1 MVQNKELFIMN
12 QNNVDPVAFGN
23 AFAQAYAA
31 MTGTSLKAVS
41 STASTIMGHGVG
53 GTFSDPGLQRPIFS
67 AMTLPMVGLQSLLPY
82 MPSNLQLA
90 TYGLLTGVTATSGS
104 EADGTC
110 DPWPTAGLSKLCE
123 HTFVF
128 DRKGRQTTVML
139 ADLFGM
145 LANRAD
151 HTDLEL
157 VGGLMPFA
165 NPNNPT
171 SNYNPNNVVNNE
183 IAKKLFELGVAMS
196 RDFARLF
203 YTGTP
208 TANSAGGGTKQYY
221 GLDILINDG
230 YRDAIT
236 GIACPAADSIVQ
248 SYNNVNITTS
258 YSQIVRQ
265 IANIYYQLQLRARAM
280 GLNPVRW
287 ALVMA
292 PALFWELSEVWPYFY
307 NYNSQQALASVAN
320 TSGFRINMSGEGAL
334 ALRDQMRGDMTQV
347 DGHFLMISGERVDVI
362 IDEAITE
369 TTGLLGSFSS
379 SIYFVPMT
387 VTGGR
392 PVTYMEYFNYGAMPL
407 EAIKRFAG
415 EQYADVSDNGRFL
428 WYKLPPTQGCM
439 QISVQSQ
446 ERLILLTP
454 QIAAR
459 LDNVAYTPVQH
470 PRTPF
475 TDSSYYVNGGQTNY
489 QGYGPSLYS
498 PTS

>member
-1 MVQNKELFIMN
+1 MN
-12 QNNVDPVAFGN
+12 QTTVDPVVFGN
-23 AFAQAYAA
+23 AFAQAWAA
-31 MTGTSLKAVS
+31 MTGTTTKAVG
-41 STASTIMGHGVG
+41 STPSIVMGYGVG
-53 GTFSDPGLQRPIFS
+53 GLFSDPGLQRPVFS
-67 AMTLPMVGLQSLLPY
+67 AMTLPQVGLQSILPY
-82 MPSNLQLA
+82 LPSNLELA
-90 TYGLLTGVTATSGS
+90 TYGLLTGVTATTGDD
-104 EADGTC
+104 ANGTC

-128 DRKGRQTTVML
+128 DRKGRQTPVVL
-139 ADLFGM
+139 ADLFGR

-151 HTDLEL
+151 HTDLQL
-157 VGGLMPFA
+157 IGGLTPFA
-165 NPNNPT
+165 NPNAPT
-171 SNYNPNNVVNNE
+171 MAGYNPNNVVNNE

-208 TANSAGGGTKQYY
+208 AANSAGGGTKQYY

-236 GIACPAADSIVQ
+236 GIACPAADSIVM
-248 SYNNVNITTS
+248 SYGNVNVTND
-258 YSQIVRQ
+258 YSQIVR
-265 IANIYYQLQLRARAM
+265 IMANIYYQLQLRARAM
-280 GLNPVRW
+280 GLNPVKW
-287 ALVMA
+287 VIVMA
-292 PALFWELSEVWPYFY
+292 PALFWELSEVWPFFY
-307 NYNSQQALASVAN
+307 NYNSQQVMATVAAN
-320 TSGFRINMSGEGAL
+320 SGFRINMGAENGM
-334 ALRDQMRGDMTQV
+334 ALRDQMRGDMTKI

-362 IDEAITE
+362 IDESITE

-379 SIYFVPMT
+379 SIYFVPLT
-387 VTGGR
+387 VTGGVR
-392 PVTYMEYFNYGAMPL
+392 TTYMEYFDYSAMPM
-407 EAIKRFAG
+407 EAIRRFAG

-475 TDSSYYVNGGQTNY
+475 TDSSYYVNGGQTSY